1 MEEPEKENIKLP
13 FLQGC
18 KLSRLTKTCTN
29 CNHER
34 VKSHAL
40 LF

>member
-18 KLSRLTKTCTN
+18 KTQ
-29 CNHER
+29 
-34 VKSHAL
+34 
-40 LF
+40 LFNQDLHKL